1 MLGPA
6 GYLLAILACGES
18 DAPCEQVA
26 QAPVRYAS
34 EAECLAATEDQLARR
49 SDLDHPVIVAE
60 CRAEG
65 VRPANLRAD
74 EVQKPAARELPRIRI
89 ASNGR

>member
-6 GYLLAILACGES
+6 GYLLALLSCGEG
-18 DAPCEQVA
+18 DAPCQQIG

-34 EAECLAATEDQLARR
+34 QAECLAATEEQLARR
-49 SDLDHPVIVAE
+49 SDLDHPVVVAE

-65 VRPANLRAD
+65 VRPAHLRAD
-74 EVQKPAARELPRIRI
+74 EVEKPEGRELPRIRI
-89 ASNGR
+89 ASRD